1 MNVGLHGKN
10 VSKASIAF
18 IASLLHTLIKYEA
31 NIFVSQPLYTL
42 LQTSVTPLPIMQPF
56 VQVAD
61 LTHLDLMI
69 SMGGDGTLL
78 EAVNYVG
85 VAETPV
91 MGINIGRMGFLAT
104 IAQQDA
110 FTALASFWQGKHAL
124 DKRALLQL
132 EGDGMPTVETDFSLN
147 EVAFLRRD
155 SSSMLTIHV
164 SINGELHTT
173 YWADGLIVATPTG
186 STGYSLS
193 CGGPI
198 VLPSAHNLVMT
209 PVSSHNLSV
218 RPLVVPDNA
227 VLSLKVESRNKT
239 FLVTLDGR
247 SRAINTDG
255 ELIVKRA
262 PFQACLV
269 KTDQSNLFDVLR
281 QKLHWG
287 LDVRN

>member
-1 MNVGLHGKN
+1 
-10 VSKASIAF
+10 
-18 IASLLHTLIKYEA
+18 
-31 NIFVSQPLYTL
+31 
-42 LQTSVTPLPIMQPF
+42 LQTSVTSLPHIQPLAQLT
-56 VQVAD
+56 D
-61 LTHLDLMI
+61 LSHLNLMI
-69 SMGGDGTLL
+69 SLGGDGTLL
-78 EAVNYVG
+78 ETVRYVG
-85 VAETPV
+85 STETPV
-91 MGINIGRMGFLAT
+91 MGINIGRMSFLAT
-104 IAQQDA
+104 IAQKNA
-110 FTALASFWQGKHAL
+110 CSALEIFWRSKHKL
-124 DKRALLQL
+124 DKRTLLQL
-132 EGDGMPTVETDFSLN
+132 EFYGISPPVKTNFALN

-155 SSSMLTIHV
+155 SSSMLTIYV

-198 VLPSAHNLVMT
+198 VLPSAHNLVIT
-209 PVSSHNLSV
+209 PVSPHNLSV

-227 VLSLKVESRNKT
+227 VLSLTIESRNKT

-247 SRAINTDG
+247 SYAINTDG
-255 ELIVKRA
+255 KHIIKRA